1 MPNTQKFCTG
11 CGSPL
16 EPGQKLCNHC
26 GTPTGGAPKAKEDS
40 TATKIEDEVT
50 RSLAEDKTR
59 ALNSLHEVG
68 TTPTSPQT
76 AQNPAVSTTTQTA
89 PKTTQVIPSVSPTQ
103 RNYIQSSVNAVQDI
117 PNQTSAQIPA
127 TYQVQPQNNS
137 DKTKRKIMIGVI
149 IGLAVVI
156 IALLVIFLAVPAVTS
171 QGNSDPKSQPSEQ
184 TQSNSSNSSGS
195 SSSTPKVTTSARDK
209 EIYNKLIVF
218 YNKLDAY
225 DSKISSAATTF
236 NNNYLKKDL
245 STRSDCAG
253 DAYDLFYNVSTE
265 YSNLY
270 NLDVPTA
277 SEYYDSYN
285 KLLTCYYDCEMRISV
300 ICDAWDISL
309 TYTDPTGHEKE
320 ICKPLEDTR
329 VNDNNKYYT
338 EYKQVYPTAK
348 PAAPRG

>member
-16 EPGQKLCNHC
+16 EPGQKFCNHC

-103 RNYIQSSVNAVQDI
+103 RNYIQSSVNAVQDV

-184 TQSNSSNSSGS
+184 T
-195 SSSTPKVTTSARDK
+195 
-209 EIYNKLIVF
+209 
-218 YNKLDAY
+218 
-225 DSKISSAATTF
+225 
-236 NNNYLKKDL
+236 
-245 STRSDCAG
+245 
-253 DAYDLFYNVSTE
+253 
-265 YSNLY
+265 
-270 NLDVPTA
+270 
-277 SEYYDSYN
+277 
-285 KLLTCYYDCEMRISV
+285 
-300 ICDAWDISL
+300 
-309 TYTDPTGHEKE
+309 
-320 ICKPLEDTR
+320 
-329 VNDNNKYYT
+329 
-338 EYKQVYPTAK
+338 
-348 PAAPRG
+348 

>member
-1 MPNTQKFCTG
+1 
-11 CGSPL
+11 
-16 EPGQKLCNHC
+16 
-26 GTPTGGAPKAKEDS
+26 
-40 TATKIEDEVT
+40 
-50 RSLAEDKTR
+50 
-59 ALNSLHEVG
+59 
-68 TTPTSPQT
+68 
-76 AQNPAVSTTTQTA
+76 
-89 PKTTQVIPSVSPTQ
+89 
-103 RNYIQSSVNAVQDI
+103 
-117 PNQTSAQIPA
+117 
-127 TYQVQPQNNS
+127 
-137 DKTKRKIMIGVI
+137 MIGVI

-156 IALLVIFLAVPAVTS
+156 IALLIIFLAVPAVTN

-184 TQSNSSNSSGS
+184 TQSNSSNGSGS

-225 DSKISSAATTF
+225 DSQISSAATTF

-285 KLLTCYYDCEMRISV
+285 KLLTCYYDCEMRISI